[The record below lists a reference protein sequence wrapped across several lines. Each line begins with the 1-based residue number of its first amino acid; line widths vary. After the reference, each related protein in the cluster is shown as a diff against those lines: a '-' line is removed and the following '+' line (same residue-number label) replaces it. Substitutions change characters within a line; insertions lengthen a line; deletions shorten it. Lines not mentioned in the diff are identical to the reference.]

1 MFKMKSVIVSLIQYV
16 TSFCHLTTKYH
27 MNGFFRRCVVDAS
40 VWIARVSVRVQR
52 THVWRHVNS
61 QLRIHLLV
69 QKHTQ

>member
-1 MFKMKSVIVSLIQYV
+1 MKSVIVSLTQYF
-16 TSFCHLTTKYH
+16 TRFRNLTVKYN

-40 VWIARVSVRVQR
+40 FWIARVSVRMQR